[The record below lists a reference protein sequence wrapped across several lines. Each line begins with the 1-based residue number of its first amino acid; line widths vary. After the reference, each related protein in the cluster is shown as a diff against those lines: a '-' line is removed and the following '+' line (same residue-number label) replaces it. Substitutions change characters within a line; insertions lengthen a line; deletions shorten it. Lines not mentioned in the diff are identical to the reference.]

1 MSAQS
6 TLLDNFMPQQSLDWR
21 IINDGVM
28 GGISS
33 SRMERLPEGIGK
45 FSGKV
50 SLENNGGFAS
60 TRATLAKPLTSTYA
74 KVVIKVKGDG
84 KKYSF
89 RIQPDNN
96 FERVSY
102 KQDFQTESDSWL
114 IIELPLKDFIPT
126 WRGRILPNQ
135 PQIEATKIQQIGFL
149 ISDKQEGSFE
159 LLVDWIKLE

>member
-6 TLLDNFMPQQSLDWR
+6 TLLDNFTPQQILNWR

-33 SRMERLPEGIGK
+33 SQMNILPEGIGK

-60 TRATLAKPLTSTYA
+60 TRATLAEPLTIAYT
-74 KVVIKVKGDG
+74 KVIIKVKGDG

-89 RIQPDNN
+89 RIQPYSN

-102 KQDFQTESDSWL
+102 KQDFTTEPDKWL
-114 IIELPLKDFIPT
+114 IIELPLADFIPT

-135 PQIEATKIQQIGFL
+135 PPIEATKIQQIGFL
-149 ISDKQEGSFE
+149 ISDKQEGAFE

>member
-1 MSAQS
+1 MSAQG
-6 TLLDNFMPQQSLDWR
+6 TLLDNFTPQQSLNWR
-21 IINDGVM
+21 TINDGVM
-28 GGISS
+28 GGMSNSQMNI
-33 SRMERLPEGIGK
+33 LPEGIGK

-60 TRATLAKPLTSTYA
+60 TRATLAQPLTNSYT

-135 PQIEATKIQQIGFL
+135 PVIEATKIQQIGFL